1 MSLGPDWKTPS
12 EKREEV
18 VEKIA
23 QEYLGITLATQG
35 SDSLDF
41 HDIAVWGLK
50 HMMELAYLAG
60 RESAVNDVVAITM
73 QTK

>member
-1 MSLGPDWKTPS
+1 MSLGPEWKTLA

-23 QEYLGITLATQG
+23 RDYLGFTLKTQN

-41 HDIAVWGLK
+41 HDVSVWAVRQA
-50 HMMELAYLAG
+50 MELAYEAG
-60 RESAVNDVVAITM
+60 RMS
-73 QTK
+73 K